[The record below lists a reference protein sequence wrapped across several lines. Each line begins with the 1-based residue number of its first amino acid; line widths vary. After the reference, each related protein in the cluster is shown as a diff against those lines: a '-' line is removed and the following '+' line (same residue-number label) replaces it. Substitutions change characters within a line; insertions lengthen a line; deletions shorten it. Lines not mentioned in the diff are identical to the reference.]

1 VQIKVSLAK
10 ECRGMQVTAGNNT
23 LLQQTEYQY
32 KEAQKNKNEM
42 ERTNEVQNTAVSL
55 FPCRP

>member
-1 VQIKVSLAK
+1 
-10 ECRGMQVTAGNNT
+10 MQVTAGNNT